1 MALVLMFLEALTD
14 AVAAHAA
21 SIRMLNLRGQR
32 QFLRMR
38 SMERRIRVL
47 EHLNRP
53 M

>member
-1 MALVLMFLEALTD
+1 MALVFLFLEAITD
-14 AVAAHAA
+14 ALAAHAA
-21 SIRMLNLRGQR
+21 SIRMLNLRTQR

-38 SMERRIRVL
+38 SMERRLRAL